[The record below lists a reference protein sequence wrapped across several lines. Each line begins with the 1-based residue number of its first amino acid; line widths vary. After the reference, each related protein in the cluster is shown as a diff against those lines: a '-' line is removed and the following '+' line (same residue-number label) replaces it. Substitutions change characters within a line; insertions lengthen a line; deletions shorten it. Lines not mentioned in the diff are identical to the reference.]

1 MIKKNTYELIPKLN
15 TVASIAEQTKKPVS
29 KVLSVMFDLG
39 ICPHAIADD
48 VLIFK
53 QDQAQQ
59 IIDLV
64 KTGKPVGRRV
74 Q

>member
-1 MIKKNTYELIPKLN
+1 VIKKNTYELIPKLR
-15 TVASIAEQTKKPVS
+15 TVTVIAEQTKKPVAE
-29 KVLSVMFDLG
+29 VLSAMFDLG
-39 ICPHAIADD
+39 ICPYAIADD

-53 QDQAQQ
+53 EDQAQQ